1 MTNYLKVS
9 NFFQIGIFCFTSLF
23 LLLGIWQNSMLTI
36 NNQVLYKE
44 KSKNVSTYISTYNLV
59 GIWQNY
65 RNQANELVY

>member
-23 LLLGIWQNSMLTI
+23 LLLGIWQNSI
-36 NNQVLYKE
+36 NNQVLCQE
-44 KSKNVSTYISTYNLV
+44 KRKNVSTYISTYNLV
-59 GIWQNY
+59 GIWQKY